1 MSTNK
6 LAKNYYFS
14 VWKHIKF
21 FPISYD
27 DWHGVQSYKQK
38 RKSRSHNNWEKKEIT
53 ESKWELNLLQW
64 NIREHRCKSLEIRV

>member
-38 RKSRSHNNWEKKEIT
+38 RKSRSHNNGKKKKLLSPSESSISYNEILG
-53 ESKWELNLLQW
+53 SIDAQ
-64 NIREHRCKSLEIRV
+64 V